1 MRMRESHNLLK
12 GEFFTPSHVWHWH
25 VRVGPLCNLIR
36 DGRPQKGLHTEQARQ
51 AKKCPWRWRSPEFR
65 PSAWACMAGAH
76 CRAWQ
81 RGRGAAA
88 RPGQF
93 LLQGLA
99 TPSASVSPSTWL
111 RLEQVERNMAAG
123 RRPNVGRGGDSERSR
138 RVDSTGGLKRSVALR
153 VHSR

>member
-1 MRMRESHNLLK
+1 MRESHNLLK
-12 GEFFTPSHVWHWH
+12 GQFFTSSHVWHWH

-36 DGRPQKGLHTEQARQ
+36 DGRPQKGLHTEQGGRQ
-51 AKKCPWRWRSPEFR
+51 KKCPWRWRSPEFR
-65 PSAWACMAGAH
+65 PSAWARARACMAGAH
-76 CRAWQ
+76 WGLR
-81 RGRGAAA
+81 

-111 RLEQVERNMAAG
+111 RSEQVERNMAAG

-138 RVDSTGGLKRSVALR
+138 RVDSAGGLKRSGALGR
-153 VHSR
+153 SSLALKS

>member
-1 MRMRESHNLLK
+1 MRESHNLLK
-12 GEFFTPSHVWHWH
+12 GQFFTPSHVWHWH

-36 DGRPQKGLHTEQARQ
+36 DGRPQKGLHTEQGAGK
-51 AKKCPWRWRSPEFR
+51 KKCPWRWRSPEFR
-65 PSAWACMAGAH
+65 PSAWA
-76 CRAWQ
+76 RAWQ
-81 RGRGAAA
+81 VLTAELGKGGGGLR

-138 RVDSTGGLKRSVALR
+138 RVDSAGGLKRSVALR